1 MKVPFV
7 DLKAQYAAIKDDV
20 QKAINRVLE
29 NTSFILGS
37 EVEAFEG
44 ALADFLEV
52 GHAIGVSS
60 GTAALHLALKACGV
74 KPGDEVITAANT
86 FIATAEA
93 IVYLGATPVFADVDP
108 ETQTLDVGQVEAL
121 ITPRTKAIVPVHLF
135 GHPADMDPILDL
147 AKAHGLMV
155 VEDAC
160 QAHGA
165 EYGGRRAGGL
175 GHVGCFSFYPG
186 KNLGAY
192 GDGGVAVTNDPA
204 LAEDIRMTRNHGR
217 AEKYEHLAVGY
228 NYRLDA
234 LQAAILGVKLERLEQ
249 WNAARR
255 EHAQAYSAKL
265 AGLNAVTPVEKPW
278 AKHVYHIYQTQIE
291 NRDAV
296 AAKLKAQGIATGVH
310 YPIPLHLQPV
320 FADLGQGRGTF
331 PVAERLADRML
342 SLPMFPELTDEQIS
356 HVCDCLGEAV
366 G

>member
-1 MKVPFV
+1 MNVPFV

-20 QKAINRVLE
+20 QRAINRVLD

-37 EVEAFEG
+37 EVETFETAF
-44 ALADFLEV
+44 ADFVGL

-60 GTAALHLALKACGV
+60 GTAALHLALKVCGV
-74 KPGDEVITAANT
+74 GSGDEVITAANT

-108 ETQTLDVGQVEAL
+108 ETQTLDVGQAEAL
-121 ITPRTKAIVPVHLF
+121 ITPKTKVILPVHLF

-147 AKAHGLMV
+147 AEAHGLMV
-155 VEDAC
+155 VEDAA

-165 EYGGRRAGGL
+165 EYKGRRAGGL

-192 GDGGVAVTNDPA
+192 GDGGAVVTNDSA
-204 LAEDIRMTRNHGR
+204 LAEQIRMVRNHGR
-217 AEKYEHLAVGY
+217 AEKYEHLTIGH

-234 LQAAILGVKLERLEQ
+234 LQAAILGVKLEHLDR

-255 EHAQAYSAKL
+255 EHVHTYKD
-265 AGLNAVTPVEKPW
+265 GLLGLSAVTPVEKPW
-278 AKHVYHIYQTQIE
+278 AKHVYHIYQIQIE
-291 NRDAV
+291 NRGEV
-296 AAKLKAQGIATGVH
+296 AAKLKEQGVATGVH
-310 YPIPLHLQPV
+310 YPIPLHLQPA
-320 FADLGQGRGTF
+320 FADRGQGRGSF
-331 PVAERLADRML
+331 PVAERLADHML
-342 SLPMFPELTDEQIS
+342 SLPMFPELTAEQIE
-356 HVCDCLGEAV
+356 HVCNCLGEAI